1 MRNRVLFFTAALL
14 WCCMSVMPSGKL
26 LAQTPAEKLQ
36 SLSQTLN
43 LTSQQK
49 VEMLPILKQEAPK
62 LEAIKNNS
70 SLTGPQKVMQLRA
83 IHQQTDPQVKA
94 ILSPQQYKE
103 WQTIRQHE
111 IDEAIQR
118 KMQEPE

>member
-1 MRNRVLFFTAALL
+1 MRNPVLFFTAALL

-62 LEAIKNNS
+62 LETIKNNP

-118 KMQEPE
+118 KMQAPE

>member
-1 MRNRVLFFTAALL
+1 MRTRALFFTAGLL
-14 WCCMSVMPSGKL
+14 WCWMSFVPSMKL

-49 VEMLPILKQEAPK
+49 VDMLPILKQEAPK
-62 LEAIKNNS
+62 LEAIKSNPN
-70 SLTGPQKVMQLRA
+70 LTGAQKVMQLRA

-118 KMQEPE
+118 KMQGPE

>member
-1 MRNRVLFFTAALL
+1 MRNRVLCFTAGLL
-14 WCCMSVMPSGKL
+14 WCCMSLAPLASL

-49 VEMLPILKQEAPK
+49 VEMLPILRQEAPK
-62 LEAIKNNS
+62 LEAIKSNS
-70 SLTGPQKVMQLRA
+70 NLTGPQKVMQLRA

-111 IDEAIQR
+111 VEEAIQR
-118 KMQEPE
+118 KMQAPE

>member
-14 WCCMSVMPSGKL
+14 WCCMSVMPSGRL

-36 SLSQTLN
+36 SLSQTLS

-62 LEAIKNNS
+62 LEAIKNNP

-83 IHQQTDPQVKA
+83 IHEQTDPQVKA

-118 KMQEPE
+118 KMQGPE

>member
-1 MRNRVLFFTAALL
+1 MA
-14 WCCMSVMPSGKL
+14 SGRL

-43 LTSQQK
+43 LNSQQK

-62 LEAIKNNS
+62 LEAIKNNP

-118 KMQEPE
+118 KMQGPE

>member
-1 MRNRVLFFTAALL
+1 
-14 WCCMSVMPSGKL
+14 MSFVPSMKL

-49 VEMLPILKQEAPK
+49 VDMFPILKQEAPK
-62 LEAIKNNS
+62 LEAIKSNPN
-70 SLTGPQKVMQLRA
+70 LTGAQKVMQLRA

-118 KMQEPE
+118 KMQGPE

>member
-1 MRNRVLFFTAALL
+1 MRNRALSFTAGLL
-14 WCCMSVMPSGKL
+14 WCCMSLAPLASL

-49 VEMLPILKQEAPK
+49 VEMLPILRQEAPK
-62 LEAIKNNS
+62 LEAIKSNS
-70 SLTGPQKVMQLRA
+70 NLTGPQKVMQLRA

-111 IDEAIQR
+111 IEEAMQR
-118 KMQEPE
+118 KMQTPE

>member
-62 LEAIKNNS
+62 LEAIKNNP

-103 WQTIRQHE
+103 WQTIRQRE

-118 KMQEPE
+118 KMQGPE